1 MFIESYEDLYVKFAC
16 LCKIVMIMSY
26 FCKEYLGS
34 VDFMGIVSG
43 TFSEKVEAIFHS
55 RKLLFDFNLVKHV
68 EIYTMFS

>member
-1 MFIESYEDLYVKFAC
+1 MKFAC

-43 TFSEKVEAIFHS
+43 TFSEKVKAIFH
-55 RKLLFDFNLVKHV
+55 
-68 EIYTMFS
+68 FSFQETFV